1 MKKIIYILLLSC
13 ILMISS
19 GKNTFVNN
27 KEINITDIR
36 SSIGEYYDELTD
48 GYLRGEI
55 IVTNKELT
63 GRDGEIT
70 RYVDKNGN
78 ILRYTL
84 LLYGETGKAIY
95 DYYFIKEYIY
105 VNVLDEK
112 YMCPV
117 YEKTTYTLYRTLK
130 EGVIYGNLLYKFE
143 KGEAIE
149 SELEDLGLL
158 YRTEEELSNLINE

>member
-1 MKKIIYILLLSC
+1 
-13 ILMISS
+13 MIGS

-27 KEINITDIR
+27 KKIDIADIR
-36 SSIGEYYDELTD
+36 SSVSEYYDELAD

-55 IVTNKELT
+55 TVTNKELI

-70 RYVDKNGN
+70 RYLDKNGN

-112 YMCPV
+112 YICPV

-130 EGVIYGNLLYKFE
+130 EGVIYGETLYRFE
-143 KGEAIE
+143 NGRAIE
-149 SELEDLGLL
+149 SELEELGLF
-158 YRTEEELSNLINE
+158 YRTEEELSDLINE